1 LVLVRVRT
9 SYRVRHQAT
18 WTTGLLP
25 LNCYLKHLILLAK
38 TRLGRE
44 QLEIQGLTQNSYR
57 MSEITKKISIGVA
70 VVVLSAL
77 ILWLA
82 SHAVRAESFMSTTP
96 VQIENNEKQLTRIEE
111 KVDWLI
117 EMEIKG
123 NK

>member
-1 LVLVRVRT
+1 
-9 SYRVRHQAT
+9 
-18 WTTGLLP
+18 
-25 LNCYLKHLILLAK
+25 
-38 TRLGRE
+38 
-44 QLEIQGLTQNSYR
+44 

-82 SHAVRAESFMSTTP
+82 SHAVRSESFMSTAP
-96 VQIENNEKQLTRIEE
+96 VQIENNEKQLDRIEE

>member
-1 LVLVRVRT
+1 
-9 SYRVRHQAT
+9 
-18 WTTGLLP
+18 
-25 LNCYLKHLILLAK
+25 
-38 TRLGRE
+38 
-44 QLEIQGLTQNSYR
+44 